1 MKNLFKVMLAGPL
14 AAGVAFAGAAQATD
28 LSRETIN
35 QVNAIANEELPAAQV
50 TSITQLSDVKPT
62 DWAYQA
68 LQSLVE
74 RYGCIVGYPDRTY
87 RGSRALTRYEFAAG
101 LNACLDKVIEFAASK
116 EDLDTLKKLME
127 EFQAE
132 LATLRGRVDALE
144 ARVTELEATQFSTT
158 TKLQGEVILSLDRAF
173 GPSGLDT
180 GTSFSQRVSLNLNTS
195 FTGKDLLKTRLRS
208 NSITSPGLRD
218 FNGGVPGSG
227 IISPAAALDYDNATN
242 APNANFFLDTLLYT
256 FPVGDLKFTVGT
268 SNLQV
273 EDILSTTGSF
283 YAPYI
288 SYFFSNPIPGIYG
301 DADTTNSAGAGFNWQ
316 LSKNFNFG
324 LAYINQNGPTTG
336 GNLESDPTSGVFGAD
351 SQTTAQLAFKNDS
364 GTFIGA
370 LAYAYRKGPDL
381 ATDLSFLPSQFGGV
395 NFGTPRALAGL
406 GVGNSGTDLVSTNN
420 IGLSLGWAVSDG
432 FTISGSYG
440 ISFGNGF
447 NASNTVQ
454 SWTVGFTFPNLF
466 ADGNEFG
473 FAVGQAP
480 YVISD
485 SRGAAFQD
493 SGNFAFE
500 IYYKLQVTD
509 NISITPA
516 LYAITNAGG
525 GLEFP
530 DTANG
535 DFWVPVIKTVFTF

>member
-195 FTGKDLLKTRLRS
+195 FTGKTC
-208 NSITSPGLRD
+208 
-218 FNGGVPGSG
+218 
-227 IISPAAALDYDNATN
+227 
-242 APNANFFLDTLLYT
+242 
-256 FPVGDLKFTVGT
+256 
-268 SNLQV
+268 
-273 EDILSTTGSF
+273 
-283 YAPYI
+283 
-288 SYFFSNPIPGIYG
+288 
-301 DADTTNSAGAGFNWQ
+301 
-316 LSKNFNFG
+316 
-324 LAYINQNGPTTG
+324 
-336 GNLESDPTSGVFGAD
+336 
-351 SQTTAQLAFKNDS
+351 
-364 GTFIGA
+364 
-370 LAYAYRKGPDL
+370 
-381 ATDLSFLPSQFGGV
+381 
-395 NFGTPRALAGL
+395 
-406 GVGNSGTDLVSTNN
+406 
-420 IGLSLGWAVSDG
+420 
-432 FTISGSYG
+432 
-440 ISFGNGF
+440 
-447 NASNTVQ
+447 
-454 SWTVGFTFPNLF
+454 
-466 ADGNEFG
+466 
-473 FAVGQAP
+473 
-480 YVISD
+480 
-485 SRGAAFQD
+485 
-493 SGNFAFE
+493 
-500 IYYKLQVTD
+500 
-509 NISITPA
+509 
-516 LYAITNAGG
+516 
-525 GLEFP
+525 
-530 DTANG
+530 
-535 DFWVPVIKTVFTF
+535 

>member
-1 MKNLFKVMLAGPL
+1 MKNLFKVMLAALWPTI
-14 AAGVAFAGAAQATD
+14 VAFAGAAQAESLNRD
-28 LSRETIN
+28 TIN

-132 LATLRGRVDALE
+132 LATLRGRVDSLE

-256 FPVGDLKFTVGT
+256 FPVGDVKFTVGT

-273 EDILSTTGSF
+273 EDILSTTGTF

-288 SYFFSNPIPGIYG
+288 SYFFSTPIPGIYG

-324 LAYINQNGPTTG
+324 AAYINQNGPTTG
-336 GNLESDPTSGVFGAD
+336 GNLASDPTSGVFGAD

-395 NFGTPRALAGL
+395 NFGTLLVLWLGL
-406 GVGNSGTDLVSTNN
+406 GAPVHHQR
-420 IGLSLGWAVSDG
+420 
-432 FTISGSYG
+432 SYG

-447 NASNTVQ
+447 GANNTVQ

-500 IYYKLQVTD
+500 VYYKLQVTD

-525 GLEFP
+525 GLSFP
-530 DTANG
+530 DSANG
-535 DFWVPVIKTVFTF
+535 DFIVPVIKTVFTF